1 MSKLDELL
9 GIIYDYDDL
18 LSYWL
23 GGTRA
28 FLYETDEGKTASEV
42 ADNLRNR
49 AVEII
54 GQLKS
59 EEELNKAIES
69 WH

>member
-1 MSKLDELL
+1 MSKLDELI
-9 GIIYDYDDL
+9 GIIYDYDGL

-42 ADNLRNR
+42 ADNLKNR
-49 AVEII
+49 VIEII
-54 GQLKS
+54 KQLK
-59 EEELNKAIES
+59 LKKN
-69 WH
+69 

>member
-28 FLYETDEGKTASEV
+28 FLYETDEGK
-42 ADNLRNR
+42 NC
-49 AVEII
+49 
-54 GQLKS
+54 
-59 EEELNKAIES
+59 
-69 WH
+69 

>member
-1 MSKLDELL
+1 MSKLDELI

-23 GGTRA
+23 SGTRA
-28 FLYETDEGKTASEV
+28 FFYETDEGKSASEV

-49 AVEII
+49 AIEII
-54 GQLKS
+54 EQLKA
-59 EEELNKAIES
+59 EEELNKVIES